1 MARFLNYISL
11 PIDIFGR
18 LLLGLYFLVPGLM
31 KISGFSDMQIYM
43 SMHGVPFVI
52 PLLLMTIVLQIGAGL
67 GVILGFHTK
76 ISALILAG
84 LTLLICFYMHDFWNF
99 YEGVSQQ
106 HELQNLIKNLGILA
120 GLLILAARGAP
131 KFSLDKNLND

>member
-31 KISGFSDMQIYM
+31 KISGFSDVQIYM

-106 HELQNLIKNLGILA
+106 HELQNFIKNLGIFA

>member
-1 MARFLNYISL
+1 MARFLNYINL

-31 KISGFSDMQIYM
+31 KISGFSNMQIYM
-43 SMHGVPFVI
+43 STHGVPFVI

-67 GVILGFHTK
+67 GVILGFQTK

-84 LTLLICFYMHDFWNF
+84 LTLLICLYMHDFWNL

-106 HELQNLIKNLGILA
+106 HELQNFIKNLGIFA